1 VAATVCT
8 TPTPDPDPEDDFML
22 TVCGCPLSTEETT
35 ALVERLEDD
44 PTVVSHEAAAAIRYA
59 AESGAPTTNLE
70 PDLQDAIR
78 HALVHGPLPLG
89 LGALRDALNGG
100 DC

>member
-1 VAATVCT
+1 
-8 TPTPDPDPEDDFML
+8 ML
-22 TVCGCPLSTEETT
+22 SVCGCQLSIEDTI

-59 AESGAPTTNLE
+59 AESGTPTATLD

-78 HALVHGPLPLG
+78 HALAHGPLPLG
-89 LGALRDALNGG
+89 LGALRDALDAGG
-100 DC
+100 C

>member
-1 VAATVCT
+1 MLSVYGCQLSV
-8 TPTPDPDPEDDFML
+8 ED
-22 TVCGCPLSTEETT
+22 TN

-59 AESGAPTTNLE
+59 AESGAPTTILDS
-70 PDLQDAIR
+70 DLQDAIR
-78 HALVHGPLPLG
+78 HALAHGPLPLG
-89 LGALRDALNGG
+89 LGALRDALARA

>member
-1 VAATVCT
+1 
-8 TPTPDPDPEDDFML
+8 ML
-22 TVCGCPLSTEETT
+22 TVCGCQLSVEDTT

-59 AESGAPTTNLE
+59 AESGAPAPMLE

-78 HALVHGPLPLG
+78 HALLRGPLPLG
-89 LGALRDALNGG
+89 LGALRDALNAG
-100 DC
+100 DRSPRADPPRD